1 MADQPLDTSV
11 ADIFQKTVVLAFEL
25 AKTDLANSPQLLDQ
39 ALRDP
44 AVDGAIRQALNT
56 FALQNAGKMQ
66 FNGADAQKLGQALV
80 DQAGGK
86 LSDAV
91 LKKIQNSPEYKQLEK
106 SVGDLENA
114 LKTSPG
120 GAWVDKNKGILYIA
134 AAIVG
139 IGGAALLYIKKPDS
153 KVLDFA
159 AGQLG
164 GKQVDIVTIGGVKL
178 GAKLIKFQPSTR
190 TAGAGATASV
200 KLSKVDLSFEAGL
213 VAVGPKV
220 DQIKAQAIVKTH
232 DGVSITVDGS
242 DSPATGKIDLGLSVG
257 ITGGK
262 LPGPLD
268 IRAGVIFED
277 KKRPEA
283 TLNASLKTGAGNF
296 GVAGS
301 TDGKSGQI
309 LGTWSIPF

>member
-1 MADQPLDTSV
+1 MADPQDTSV
-11 ADIFQKTVVLAFEL
+11 ADIFQKTVVLAFDL
-25 AKTDLANSPQLLDQ
+25 AKNDLANSPQLLDQ

-44 AVDGAIRQALNT
+44 AVDNAIRQALST
-56 FALQNAGKMQ
+56 FALQNAGKTQ
-66 FNGADAQKLGQALV
+66 FNGADAQKLGQALI
-80 DQAGGK
+80 DKAGGK

-91 LKKIQNSPEYKQLEK
+91 LKQIKDSPEYKSLEK
-106 SVGDLENA
+106 SVQDLQSA
-114 LKTSPG
+114 LKASPG

-139 IGGAALLYIKKPDS
+139 IGGAALLYIKKPNN
-153 KVLDFA
+153 KVIDFA

-164 GKQVDIVTIGGVKL
+164 GKQVDIVNVGGVKL
-178 GAKLIKFQPSTR
+178 GAKILKFQPSTR
-190 TAGAGATASV
+190 TAGAGVTAST
-200 KLSKVDLSFEAGL
+200 KLSKVDLSFEVGL

-220 DQIKAQAIVKTH
+220 DQIKAQAVVKTH

-242 DSPATGKIDLGLSVG
+242 DSPATHKIDFGLGFG

-268 IRAGVIFED
+268 IRAGFVLED

-296 GVAGS
+296 GVTGS
-301 TDGKSGQI
+301 TDGKSYQA
-309 LGTWSIPF
+309 LGTWSVNF

>member
-1 MADQPLDTSV
+1 MAGQTTDTSV
-11 ADIFQKTVVLAFEL
+11 ADIFQKTVVLAFDL
-25 AKTDLANSPQLLDQ
+25 AKTDLADSPQLLDR

-44 AVDGAIRQALNT
+44 AVDNAIRQALST
-56 FALQNAGKMQ
+56 FALQNAGKTQ
-66 FNGADAQKLGQALV
+66 FNGADAQKLGQALI

-91 LKKIQNSPEYKQLEK
+91 LKQIQDSPEYKKLAK
-106 SVGDLENA
+106 SIGDLQNA
-114 LKTSPG
+114 LKASPG

-139 IGGAALLYIKKPDS
+139 IGGAALLYVKKPDS

-164 GKQVDIVTIGGVKL
+164 GKQVDIVSIGGVKL
-178 GAKLIKFQPSTR
+178 GAKIIKFQPSTR
-190 TAGAGATASV
+190 TVGAGVTASK
-200 KLSKVDLSFEAGL
+200 KLSKVDLSFEVGI

-220 DQIKAQAIVKTH
+220 DQIKAQAVVKTH
-232 DGVSITVDGS
+232 DGVSITLDGS
-242 DSPATGKIDLGLSVG
+242 DSPATNKIDFGLSVG

-277 KKRPEA
+277 KKRPEG

-296 GVAGS
+296 GVTGS
-301 TDGKSGQI
+301 TDGKSYQA
-309 LGTWSIPF
+309 LGTWSVNF

>member
-1 MADQPLDTSV
+1 MADQTPDTSV
-11 ADIFQKTVVLAFEL
+11 ADIFQKTVVLAFDL
-25 AKTDLANSPQLLDQ
+25 AKTDLADSPQLLDQ

-44 AVDGAIRQALNT
+44 AVDNAIRQALST
-56 FALQNAGKMQ
+56 FALQNAGKTQ
-66 FNGADAQKLGQALV
+66 FNGTDAQKLGQALI

-86 LSDAV
+86 LSDAL
-91 LKKIQNSPEYKQLEK
+91 LKKIQASPEYKQLEK
-106 SVGDLENA
+106 SVNDLENA
-114 LKTSPG
+114 LKASPG
-120 GAWVDKNKGILYIA
+120 GAWVDRNKGILYIA

-139 IGGAALLYIKKPDS
+139 IGGAALLYIKKPDN

-164 GKQVDIVTIGGVKL
+164 GKQVDIVSIGGVKL
-178 GAKLIKFQPSTR
+178 GVKLLKFQPSTR
-190 TAGAGATASV
+190 TAGAGVTASK
-200 KLSKVDLSFEAGL
+200 KLSKVDLSFETGI

-220 DQIKAQAIVKTH
+220 DQIKAQVVVKTH

-242 DSPATGKIDLGLSVG
+242 DSPATNKIDLGLSVG

-296 GVAGS
+296 GLSGS
-301 TDGKSGQI
+301 TDGKSGQV